1 MLLLWLKNFQTV
13 ILGINFV
20 GWPINKATIL
30 KYLIVLNGTLLKA
43 KRGSINMCRYI
54 RTTYRNLEYSWKSRT
69 YGQCN
74 FLLIHSLSNPHLIF
88 HPHHLKILQH
98 HNHMLPLCW
107 SRAFAQGFFTHW
119 NTLLPVLSLGYLIN
133 SSFIFQLRFLYWT
146 PHFLFLQPNFK
157 QRDAYFFLFSIH
169 STIHANLASLSSMK
183 TVSDAPV

>member
-1 MLLLWLKNFQTV
+1 MGHFWKQKGEVLICVDTLGQLTETWNTLGKVGLTV
-13 ILGINFV
+13 
-20 GWPINKATIL
+20 
-30 KYLIVLNGTLLKA
+30 
-43 KRGSINMCRYI
+43 R
-54 RTTYRNLEYSWKSRT
+54 
-69 YGQCN
+69 QCN